1 MLSVYGAFFSF
12 LVVLGIE
19 HRASCLLGWYSTT
32 WTMAP
37 QPFPCSHNEVGWHL
51 KTFKIIYQ
59 RQFIWN
65 MLSNEHYKMEND
77 IWSVLLLIAWLRREQ
92 RKESIILC
100 LFHFAY
106 YWKRDSLSYNRRN
119 AHRNG
124 GKPLS
129 TSELVKNPEVC

>member
-1 MLSVYGAFFSF
+1 
-12 LVVLGIE
+12 
-19 HRASCLLGWYSTT
+19 
-32 WTMAP
+32 MAP

-65 MLSNEHYKMEND
+65 MFSNEHYKMEND

-129 TSELVKNPEVC
+129 TSELVKNPDVC